1 MAIEGS
7 KRRTSVDVCAGDCS
21 VTPRLAAIIA
31 AMVTAKLDAES
42 RPLTRP
48 QGSIGPGRTT
58 LGVGPHGPGFS
69 GLDAHRDKGEASAQK
84 PPTPPQYDPD
94 W

>member
-58 LGVGPHGPGFS
+58 LGVGPDVGFG
-69 GLDAHRDKGEASAQK
+69 GLDTHMAKGEESGKK
-84 PPTPPQYDPD
+84 PPADSQEGG
-94 W
+94 